1 MLNGV
6 LIGWVSLLFL
16 LGTGQDSVKQ
26 SSSDSE
32 VGKWTSVFNGKN
44 LDGWK
49 IKFKGHPLGENALET
64 VQVEDGMI
72 RMNYANYEKF
82 DGRFGHLFH
91 ETPASNYRFRCEY
104 RFTGDQT
111 RGGPGWAYRNSGIMV
126 HCQDPASMRKDQ
138 DFPVCIEVQLL
149 DGMARPTGNLCTPGT
164 NVEINGRLHRQHCTN
179 SKSKLYDGEEWVKAE
194 VEVRGNTVIR
204 HYING
209 ELVLEYQRPQ
219 LDPSDGD
226 ARKIIADEEGD
237 LMLDRGWIALQAESH
252 PVDFRNIE
260 IMLLPE
266 DKPSPEVSEQ

>member
-1 MLNGV
+1 
-6 LIGWVSLLFL
+6 
-16 LGTGQDSVKQ
+16 
-26 SSSDSE
+26 
-32 VGKWTSVFNGKN
+32 
-44 LDGWK
+44 
-49 IKFKGHPLGENALET
+49 
-64 VQVEDGMI
+64 
-72 RMNYANYEKF
+72 
-82 DGRFGHLFH
+82 
-91 ETPASNYRFRCEY
+91 
-104 RFTGDQT
+104 
-111 RGGPGWAYRNSGIMV
+111 
-126 HCQDPASMRKDQ
+126 MRKDQ

-149 DGMARPTGNLCTPGT
+149 DGMGRPTGNLCTPGT

-194 VEVRGNTVIR
+194 VEVRGNNVVR

-252 PVDFRNIE
+252 PVDFRNVE

-266 DKPSPEVSEQ
+266 EKAAPEVPEK

>member
-6 LIGWVSLLFL
+6 LIGWVFLLVL

-26 SSSDSE
+26 SSPDPE
-32 VGKWTSVFNGKN
+32 VGKWTSVFNGKD

-49 IKFKGHPLGENALET
+49 IKFKGHALGENALET

-149 DGMARPTGNLCTPGT
+149 DGMGRPTGNLCTPGT

-194 VEVRGNTVIR
+194 VEVRGNNVVR

-252 PVDFRNIE
+252 PVDFRNVE

-266 DKPSPEVSEQ
+266 EKAAPEAPEK